1 MKRAIELSPS
11 EAIIHDGKK
20 YRVDSV
26 ITEKNLS
33 TIVSSS
39 LTYPHKK
46 VVFSTSPEV
55 EFQTSPLE
63 TQSYLVR
70 RRVGK
75 TEFMLSEFSSHWNLG
90 EQSSLCMRCI
100 ADNNIPIV
108 TMNKSFGQTELG
120 FFYCQPKTF

>member
-75 TEFMLSEFSSHWNLG
+75 TEFMLSAKIKYILEGRLVLLTQYYF
-90 EQSSLCMRCI
+90 I
-100 ADNNIPIV
+100 
-108 TMNKSFGQTELG
+108 
-120 FFYCQPKTF
+120 FYRSDSTK